1 MIYESVQEFLQWQE
15 NEKRILEEGLDRSFD
30 THRDLYA
37 TSGGF
42 DPLHVGHLRCI
53 QGTVKLAQDS
63 KAIYNR
69 LRPLVVVLVNCD
81 DFLLA
86 KKGYVFMTLADRMEI
101 IDGLKGVDGVIPVF
115 YQDGDFT
122 VTDTLNELKPSH
134 FTKGGDRKDETS
146 IPEWELCM
154 KIGCTVITGV
164 GGDKIRS
171 SSSMVENA
179 DRFNLEAVDLLGW
192 AEGYGEGRKND

>member
-1 MIYESVQEFLQWQE
+1 MIYESVQEFLQWRK
-15 NEKRILEEGLDRSFD
+15 NEKVHLEQSTGRVFD
-30 THRDLYA
+30 TQRGLYV

-63 KAIYNR
+63 EVVYSQ

-81 DFLLA
+81 NFLLA
-86 KKGYVFMTLADRMEI
+86 KKGYVFMTLEDRMEI
-101 IDGLKGVDGVIPVF
+101 VNGLKGIDGVIPVF
-115 YQDGDFT
+115 YKDDDFT
-122 VTDTLNELKPSH
+122 VTDVLNELKPSH

-154 KIGCTVITGV
+154 KISCKVITGV
-164 GGDKIRS
+164 GGQKIRS
-171 SSSMVENA
+171 SSTMVENA
-179 DRFNLEAVDLLGW
+179 DRFNLEAVDLLSW

>member
-1 MIYESVQEFLQWQE
+1 MIYESVQEFLQWQD
-15 NEKRILEEGLDRSFD
+15 NEKRILEDGHGRSFD
-30 THRDLYA
+30 TQRDLYA

-63 KAIYNR
+63 KVIYSQ

-86 KKGYVFMTLADRMEI
+86 KKGYIFMTLEDRMEI
-101 IDGLKGVDGVIPVF
+101 INGLKGVDGVIPVF
-115 YQDGDFT
+115 YKDGDFT

-134 FTKGGDRKDETS
+134 FTKGGDRKDEDS

-154 KIGCTVITGV
+154 KISCEVITGV
-164 GGDKIRS
+164 GGNKIRS
-171 SSSMVENA
+171 SSNMVETA
-179 DRFNLEAVDLLGW
+179 DRFNLEVVELAGW
-192 AEGYGEGRKND
+192 AESYTEGRKND

>member
-15 NEKRILEEGLDRSFD
+15 KEKRILEENLGRRFD
-30 THRDLYA
+30 TQRDLYA

-53 QGTVKLAQDS
+53 QDTVKLAQDS
-63 KAIYNR
+63 KNIYSQ

-86 KKGYVFMTLADRMEI
+86 KKGYVFMALEDRMEI
-101 IDGLKGVDGVIPVF
+101 VNGLKGVDGVIPVF
-115 YQDGDFT
+115 YKDGDFT

-164 GGDKIRS
+164 GGGKIRS

-179 DRFNLEAVDLLGW
+179 DRFNLEAIELQGW